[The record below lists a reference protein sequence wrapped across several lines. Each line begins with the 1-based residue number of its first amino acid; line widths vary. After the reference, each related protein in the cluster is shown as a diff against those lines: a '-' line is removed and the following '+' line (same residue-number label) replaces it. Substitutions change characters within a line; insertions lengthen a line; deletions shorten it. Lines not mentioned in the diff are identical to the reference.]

1 MPACAGMTKA
11 AGAVYDCPMQDHRTL
26 PGPKAI
32 AEFSRR
38 LTKDTLGRRGFGEA
52 SLITNWADI
61 VGAAQALGS
70 VPLKISFPRDERT
83 GGVLHVRVS
92 TGGLATE
99 FQYRKELIVS
109 RINSHFG
116 YGAVADI
123 RITQGHVEPRAP
135 KAKPVAPPI
144 LPPDQERDLQSSL
157 AVVQDDDIREAL
169 ARLGRRLAARR

>member
-1 MPACAGMTKA
+1 MTKA
-11 AGAVYDCPMQDHRTL
+11 ARAVYDAPMQDHRTL

-32 AEFSRR
+32 AEFSRK
-38 LTKDTLGRRGFGEA
+38 LTQGPLGRRGFGEA
-52 SLITNWADI
+52 SLVTNWAEI
-61 VGAAQALGS
+61 VGTAQALGS
-70 VPLKISFPRDERT
+70 LPLKIAFPRDERT

-123 RITQGHVEPRAP
+123 RITQGHVPPRPP
-135 KAKPVAPPI
+135 KAAPAGPPV
-144 LPPDQERDLQSSL
+144 LPPDQEISLQSRLSG
-157 AVVQDDDIREAL
+157 VQDDDIREAL
-169 ARLGRRLAARR
+169 ARLGRRLAGRR

>member
-1 MPACAGMTKA
+1 
-11 AGAVYDCPMQDHRTL
+11 MQDRTL

-32 AEFSRR
+32 ADFSRK
-38 LTKDTLGRRGFGEA
+38 LTKDSLGRRGFGEA
-52 SLITNWADI
+52 SLITHWAEI

-70 VPLKISFPRDERT
+70 MPLKIAFPRDERT

-135 KAKPVAPPI
+135 KPKPSAPPV
-144 LPPDQERDLQSSL
+144 LPADQEQDLQSRLS
-157 AVVQDDDIREAL
+157 AVEDEEIREAL
-169 ARLGRRLAARR
+169 ARLGRRLAGRR

>member
-1 MPACAGMTKA
+1 
-11 AGAVYDCPMQDHRTL
+11 MQDRTL

-32 AEFSRR
+32 AEFSRK
-38 LTKDTLGRRGFGEA
+38 LTKDSLGRRGFGEA
-52 SLITNWADI
+52 SLVSNWAEI

-70 VPLKISFPRDERT
+70 MPLKIAFPRDERS
-83 GGVLHVRVS
+83 GGVLHVRVA

-116 YGAVADI
+116 YGAVSDI

-135 KAKPVAPPI
+135 KPKPAPPPV
-144 LPPDQERDLQSSL
+144 LPPDQELSLQECLSG
-157 AVVQDDDIREAL
+157 VEDEEVREAL
-169 ARLGRRLAARR
+169 ARLGRARLAGRG